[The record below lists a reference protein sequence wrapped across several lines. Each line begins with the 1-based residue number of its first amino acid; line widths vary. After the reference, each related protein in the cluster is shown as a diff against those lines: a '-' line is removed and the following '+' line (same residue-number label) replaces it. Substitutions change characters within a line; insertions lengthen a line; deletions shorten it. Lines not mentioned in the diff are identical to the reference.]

1 MARTDLVL
9 VDTCIWVPY
18 FNRPQS
24 QEKRIVDELLDEDCA
39 VLIGP
44 VLAEILQ
51 GFRRDDEADWV
62 ASRLRCVRFVDTT
75 WDDWCQATR
84 LGRAAAASGQ
94 RLPLTDLVLA
104 AVAIERV
111 LSIYT
116 IDPHFDRFEELRR
129 FGI

>member
-1 MARTDLVL
+1 MPRTDFVL

-24 QEKRIVDELLDEDCA
+24 HEKRIVDELLDEDRA

-51 GFRRDDEADWV
+51 GFRRHEEADWV
-62 ASRLRCVRFVDTT
+62 ASQLRGLRFVDIT
-75 WDDWCQATR
+75 WDNWIQAAR
-84 LGRAAAASGQ
+84 LGRDAAASGQ

-104 AVAIERV
+104 AVAIERD
-111 LSIYT
+111 LSVYSV
-116 IDPHFDRFEELRR
+116 DPHFDRFEELRR